1 MNIVRVPFRV
11 SLFGG
16 GTDFEHFYLKKN
28 ATVIS
33 FTIDKYCYITIR
45 KLLSSYYK
53 VKYRIYWAKLEE
65 VETINQLTHPS
76 VRACLEYLDIT
87 DPLEIHTVGDLPA
100 RSGLGSS
107 SAFTAALLSGLSM
120 YKDLPFDA
128 SKIADQTIFV
138 EQKLLKEEVGVQD
151 QIQVCHGGFNVTTIF
166 SDSKYSILSL
176 NNSSKVVKE
185 IGDSLILVYSGISR
199 NSSDIHRDQIAILD
213 AEKSFQS
220 LNKINTIAEEF
231 AAKLTSHTADFN
243 CFKSL
248 LQESWEA
255 KSSLFPEG
263 PISEELLNIYSLGIK
278 SGAACGKLLGA
289 GGGGFFAFFV
299 PPILQESFIKKMSK
313 YICIPAEINYSG
325 IERIL

>member
-1 MNIVRVPFRV
+1 M
-11 SLFGG
+11 
-16 GTDFEHFYLKKN
+16 
-28 ATVIS
+28 
-33 FTIDKYCYITIR
+33 
-45 KLLSSYYK
+45 
-53 VKYRIYWAKLEE
+53 IYQQDQ
-65 VETINQLTHPS
+65 VF
-76 VRACLEYLDIT
+76 
-87 DPLEIHTVGDLPA
+87 
-100 RSGLGSS
+100 LGSS

-120 YKDLPFDA
+120 YKDIPFDA
-128 SKIADQTIFV
+128 SKIANQTIFV

-176 NNSSKVVKE
+176 NNSSMVVKE

-199 NSSDIHRDQIAILD
+199 NSSDIHRDQIATPD
-213 AEKSFQS
+213 AEKSQS
-220 LNKINTIAEEF
+220 LNKINRIAEEF

-263 PISEELLNIYSLGIK
+263 PISEELLSIYSLGIR

-299 PPILQESFIKKMSK
+299 PPLLQESFTKNVQI
-313 YICIPAEINYSG
+313 YLHPC
-325 IERIL
+325 

>member
-16 GTDFEHFYLKKN
+16 GTDFKFFYSKKN

-33 FTIDKYCYITIR
+33 FTIDKFCYLTIR
-45 KLLSSYYK
+45 KILPYYRA
-53 VKYRIYWAKLEE
+53 KYRLAWAKLEE
-65 VETINQLTHPS
+65 SETIDQLTHPS
-76 VRACLEYLDIT
+76 VKACLKYLKIK

-107 SAFTAALLSGLSM
+107 SAFTAALLSALSI
-120 YKDLPFDA
+120 YKNIPLEA
-128 SKIADQTIFV
+128 SEIADQTIFV
-138 EQKLLKEEVGVQD
+138 EQNILKEEVGVQD

-166 SDSKYSILSL
+166 PDSKYSILSL
-176 NNSSKVVKE
+176 NNSSKIVKE

-199 NSSDIHRDQIAILD
+199 NSSDIHKDQIAMLD
-213 AEKSFQS
+213 AEKSLQS
-220 LNKINTIAEEF
+220 LNKINAIAEDF
-231 AAKLTSHTADFN
+231 ALKLTSHSADFS

-255 KSSLFPEG
+255 KSSIFPKG
-263 PISEELLNIYSLGIK
+263 PISDELSSIYNLGIK

-299 PPILQESFIKKMSK
+299 SPSKKKSFLRKMCK
-313 YICIPAEINYSG
+313 YICVPAEINFSG